1 MTGLKY
7 QFIESG
13 ANLSSSIKAAHI
25 KKQYHEER
33 KLDYHQAIFPGGRI
47 IWGIF
52 LNKYYDEEL
61 EGVRNGDEKHT
72 EHYKHEFSIPKYKI
86 YKNGVKIGFAFP
98 RHAHKHDESP
108 YLYVPETLRFNKRK
122 YNKTGISRDF
132 YIFDVNKQHTINDKA
147 VLLRFLS

>member
-1 MTGLKY
+1 MVSLHDMGEGYLQSLRYRADQMRKDLSELV
-7 QFIESG
+7 QHIQDCEAELIRSKESKG
-13 ANLSSSIKAAHI
+13 CGSDRCNAGG
-25 KKQYHEER
+25 E
-33 KLDYHQAIFPGGRI
+33 QAST
-47 IWGIF
+47 
-52 LNKYYDEEL
+52 E
-61 EGVRNGDEKHT
+61 HT

-132 YIFDVNKQHTINDKA
+132 YIFDVDKQHTINDKA